1 MKIETF
7 EYHDKSRD
15 WKLEKTSFS
24 DLNLLVGVSGVGK
37 TQILNALLN
46 LKKIAEGESING
58 VKWDIVFTTNDNSR
72 YRWCGEFEVKKILNS
87 IESQYKN
94 GGENSHIEKTDIL
107 NEYLYLNE
115 NEIIRR
121 NQEGVYF
128 NGTKTPKIS
137 SKKSAV
143 SVFKDESIE
152 VANNVFHQ
160 IIISASKFSLV
171 SLPIY
176 RLEDIGMLFDEFEMI
191 QDSFMEI
198 WEKLL
203 SVYKF
208 YPKIFEEIKSRFIE
222 IFPQVIDLKYE
233 LVKNNN
239 EIIFSYNTETPIL
252 MVKEK
257 DVSNWI
263 DQFHMSEGMLRTLH
277 HIAELYLCP
286 NGSVILI
293 DEFENSLGV
302 NCIDVIT
309 EDILT
314 QNRDLQFIITSHHP
328 YIINNIPP
336 KYWKIVQRKGG
347 VVSTHDA
354 ASLGLSDSNH
364 EAFIQLI
371 NSDKFREGIEA
382 A

>member
-58 VKWDIVFTTNDNSR
+58 VKWDIEFTTNENQQ
-72 YRWCGEFEVKKILNS
+72 YRWSGEFEVKEI
-87 IESQYKN
+87 
-94 GGENSHIEKTDIL
+94 GEIDKFIYIGSEVKHT
-107 NEYLYLNE
+107 E
-115 NEIIRR
+115 NKFEIIF
-121 NQEGVYF
+121 E
-128 NGTKTPKIS
+128 
-137 SKKSAV
+137 
-143 SVFKDESIE
+143 SVFKDGI
-152 VANNVFHQ
+152 Q
-160 IIISASKFSLV
+160 IVERNKEGIYYNDKITPKLTPSKSALNLLEREDNIKPATYEFWKIQNSALPYTINDNGVLSLFEFDSKLDS
-171 SLPIY
+171 
-176 RLEDIGMLFDEFEMI
+176 FEKLQMI
-191 QDSFMEI
+191 QFEVWLKLSF
-198 WEKLL
+198 
-203 SVYKF
+203 VYRS
-208 YPKIFEEIKSRFIE
+208 YPLIFSKIKERFIE
-222 IFPQVIDLKYE
+222 IFPQVTDLTYEIKKYE
-233 LVKNNN
+233 VKSK
-239 EIIFSYNTETPIL
+239 IVGYYSVL
-252 MVKEK
+252 MIKEK

-263 DQFHMSEGMLRTLH
+263 DQNQMSSGMLRTLH

-382 A
+382 